1 MTPELIEVVRKL
13 KSLDNEAEEYISPIP
28 YDIANAIF
36 DNTYVNAKGLML
48 DTVVDALFGVNT
60 EEVVWF
66 LYEWKPGNKEPQIF
80 LADGTKIVLETEEQ
94 YYKYLESV

>member
-1 MTPELIEVVRKL
+1 
-13 KSLDNEAEEYISPIP
+13 
-28 YDIANAIF
+28 
-36 DNTYVNAKGLML
+36 ML